1 MGALAELAM
10 DWLKL
15 FFSFRG
21 RVNRAGFWTVSVTWF
36 VLGEVLNYIWTASGT
51 AEIPFSR
58 DVVVDAAFIAAALPA
73 LASCLAVCVTRLHDR
88 NKSAGWLVPFVFC
101 PPLIEVIAS
110 LNDLAA
116 ALMVALMVLAGALSL
131 WAFVELGLLR
141 GTAGANAYGPD
152 PLADVALP

>member
-1 MGALAELAM
+1 MGARAELAM

-36 VLGEVLNYIWTASGT
+36 VLGEALNYIWSESGA
-51 AEIPFSR
+51 AEIPFGR
-58 DVVVDAAFIAAALPA
+58 NHLLDAAFIAAALPA

-88 NKSAGWLVPFVFC
+88 NKSAGWLMPFLFC
-101 PPLIEVIAS
+101 PPVIEVIAS
-110 LNDLAA
+110 LNDLDA
-116 ALMVALMVLAGALSL
+116 ALMVALTVLAGALSL
-131 WAFVELGLLR
+131 WAFVELGLMR

-152 PLADVALP
+152 PLADVALR

>member
-36 VLGEVLNYIWTASGT
+36 VLGQVFNYIWTASGA
-51 AEIPFSR
+51 AEIPFGR
-58 DVVVDAAFIAAALPA
+58 NHLVDAALIAAALPA

-88 NKSAGWLVPFVFC
+88 NKSAAWLVPFCVG
-101 PPLIEVIAS
+101 PPVIEIVAS
-110 LNDLAA
+110 LNDLDA
-116 ALMVALMVLAGALSL
+116 ALMVALMVLAGALGL
-131 WAFVELGLLR
+131 WALVELGLLR

-152 PLADVALP
+152 PLADAALR